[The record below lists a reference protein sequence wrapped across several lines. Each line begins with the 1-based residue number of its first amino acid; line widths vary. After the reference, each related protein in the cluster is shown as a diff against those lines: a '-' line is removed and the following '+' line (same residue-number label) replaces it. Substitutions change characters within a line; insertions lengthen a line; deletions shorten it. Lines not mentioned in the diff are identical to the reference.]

1 MRGRARAVPSA
12 SFVRPRAWQVY
23 GTELYDH
30 TEEDSVENVAE
41 SRNVVVLHA
50 GDVVKKLSK
59 QLHAGWRAAL

>member
-1 MRGRARAVPSA
+1 M
-12 SFVRPRAWQVY
+12 RPRAWQVY